1 MMNPAW
7 SRSFGGAA
15 AALATGLLMLA
26 VGLRRSAVPSAAP
39 AGREEAAAVFG
50 EAATLGRSLA
60 GRPLTAQR
68 LGNGPRVVLMMA
80 SIHGS
85 EPAGTPLLGE
95 LNRHLRE
102 HPSLLEGVT
111 LYLIPVA
118 NPDGLARGQRYNR
131 RGVDLNRNFPA
142 GNRID
147 RSRFGMEP
155 LSEPES
161 AALAG
166 FIGRVEPSLIVSIH
180 QPLACIDWDG
190 PTETAGLAEVLAR
203 GSGLPVRRLGARPG
217 SLGAWFGETVGRP
230 ILTMELPA
238 QVPVHAAALW
248 SRYGPGLLAVLAA
261 DATRKRE

>member
-1 MMNPAW
+1 M
-7 SRSFGGAA
+7 AA
-15 AALATGLLMLA
+15 VLVGLLMLA
-26 VGLRRSAVPSAAP
+26 VGLRRSPVPSAAP
-39 AGREEAAAVFG
+39 AGLEEAAAVFG
-50 EAATLGRSLA
+50 EPVTLGRSLA
-60 GRPLTAQR
+60 GRPMTAQR
-68 LGNGPRVVLMMA
+68 LGNGPRVILMMA

-95 LNRHLRE
+95 LSRHLRE
-102 HPSLLEGVT
+102 HPSLLGGVT
-111 LYLIPVA
+111 LYLLPVA

-147 RSRFGMEP
+147 RSRFGMGP

-161 AALAG
+161 AALAA

-190 PTETAGLAEVLAR
+190 PPETAVLAEVVAR

-230 ILTMELPA
+230 ILTMELPG
-238 QVPVHAAALW
+238 QVPVPAAAVW
-248 SRYGPGLLAVLAA
+248 ERYGPGLLAVLAA

>member
-1 MMNPAW
+1 MNPGW
-7 SRSFGGAA
+7 RSGFGGAVA
-15 AALATGLLMLA
+15 AVAIGLLMLA
-26 VGLRRSAVPSAAP
+26 VGLRRSSVPSAAL
-39 AGREEAAAVFG
+39 AGRAESGTVVG
-50 EAATLGRSLA
+50 ELMTLGRSLA
-60 GRPLTAQR
+60 GRPVTAQR
-68 LGNGPRVVLMMA
+68 LGNGPRIVLMMA

-95 LNRHLRE
+95 LRRHLTE
-102 HPSLLEGVT
+102 HPSLLDGVT

-118 NPDGLARGQRYNR
+118 NPDGLARGQRHNR

-190 PTETAGLAEVLAR
+190 PPETAVLAEVLAR
-203 GSGLPVRRLGARPG
+203 GSGLPMRRLGARPG

-238 QVPVHAAALW
+238 QVPAHPVAAW
-248 SRYGPGLLAVLAA
+248 ERYGPGLLAVLAG
-261 DATRKRE
+261 DAPRKRE

>member
-1 MMNPAW
+1 MAA
-7 SRSFGGAA
+7 GG
-15 AALATGLLMLA
+15 LALLMLA
-26 VGLRRSAVPSAAP
+26 VGLRRSPVASSAP
-39 AGREEAAAVFG
+39 AGREEAAAASG
-50 EAATLGRSLA
+50 EPVTLGQSLA

-68 LGNGPRVVLMMA
+68 LGNGPRVVLMLA

-95 LNRHLRE
+95 LLRHLRE
-102 HPSLLEGVT
+102 HPSHLDGVT
-111 LYLIPVA
+111 LYLVPVA
-118 NPDGLARGQRYNR
+118 NPDGWARGQRFNR

-147 RSRFGMEP
+147 RSRFGMKP

-166 FIGRVEPSLIVSIH
+166 FIGRVAPSLIVSIH

-190 PTETAGLAEVLAR
+190 PPETVGLAELLAQ

-230 ILTMELPA
+230 ILTMELPSR
-238 QVPVHAAALW
+238 VPVSAAGIW
-248 SRYGPGLLAVLAA
+248 ERYGPGLLAVLAA
-261 DATRKRE
+261 EATRKRE

>member
-7 SRSFGGAA
+7 RSSFGGAG
-15 AALATGLLMLA
+15 AALAIGLLMLA
-26 VGLRRSAVPSAAP
+26 VGLRRSSVPSAAP
-39 AGREEAAAVFG
+39 AGREESVAVFG
-50 EAATLGRSLA
+50 EPVTLGRSLA
-60 GRPLTAQR
+60 GRPMTVQR
-68 LGNGPRVVLMMA
+68 LGNGPRVILMMA

-95 LNRHLRE
+95 LSRHLRE
-102 HPSLLEGVT
+102 HPSLLGGVT
-111 LYLIPVA
+111 LYLLPVA

-147 RSRFGMEP
+147 RSRFGMGP

-161 AALAG
+161 AALAA

-190 PTETAGLAEVLAR
+190 PAGASAGSPSGFAGGMVRGNRGTSDPHDGAAWA
-203 GSGLPVRRLGARPG
+203 GSGACGSRLGTLWARAAGGAGSRCHSKTGVTRCIPG
-217 SLGAWFGETVGRP
+217 NHSYHCA
-230 ILTMELPA
+230 
-238 QVPVHAAALW
+238 
-248 SRYGPGLLAVLAA
+248 S
-261 DATRKRE
+261 